1 MMGYEQMNQMTMT
14 TTAMMKNF
22 NKMGPINTPH
32 KKITTKRSVSAIDGG
47 AAVMAGEGD
56 RRRNLK
62 TLDLSGMSLA
72 SLSASS
78 INLASISKLDLS
90 NNNIQQI
97 PESLVARML
106 NLWALDLH
114 SNQLKTLPNSI
125 GCLSKLKV
133 LNVSGNNLQ
142 HLPKTIEDCR
152 SLEELNANFNELTM
166 LPDTIGFELT
176 NLAKLSVNSNK
187 LVVLPSSLSHLTSL
201 RVLDARLN
209 RLGSLPDDLENL
221 VNLQVLN
228 VSQNFQH
235 LKELPYSVGLLISL
249 VELDVSYNGITV
261 LPFQQP
267 DSIGCLRRI
276 QKLSL
281 EGNPLVS
288 PPFEVV
294 EQGLE
299 AVKLYMSEKM
309 TESYKETP
317 MKKKLWGIGKMVKY
331 KTFNGLSS
339 SPGRSPGRRTGGDH
353 HGNERGGFINV
364 SDYRQIDGI
373 ASPRHVSLFNPR
385 RLLSPFS
392 AYFSPPRY

>member
-90 NNNIQQI
+90 NNNIQ
-97 PESLVARML
+97 
-106 NLWALDLH
+106 
-114 SNQLKTLPNSI
+114 
-125 GCLSKLKV
+125 LKV

-176 NLAKLSVNSNK
+176 NLTKLSVNSNK

-261 LPFQQP
+261 LP

-392 AYFSPPRY
+392 AYFSPPSRAMQYYPPWSEPCVYSNDGTEEQTFLSINT

>member
-14 TTAMMKNF
+14 TAMMKNF
-22 NKMGPINTPH
+22 NTMGTINNTPQ
-32 KKITTKRSVSAIDGG
+32 KKTTRRSVPAIDGG
-47 AAVMAGEGD
+47 AAAREGD
-56 RRRNLK
+56 GHRNLK

-72 SLSASS
+72 SLSSSS

-90 NNNIQQI
+90 NNNIQKV

-114 SNQLKTLPNSI
+114 SNQLKTIPNSI
-125 GCLSKLKV
+125 GCLSKLKF
-133 LNVSGNNLQ
+133 LNVSGNYLKF
-142 HLPKTIEDCR
+142 LPKTIEDCR
-152 SLEELNANFNELTM
+152 SLEELNANFNELTR
-166 LPDTIGFELT
+166 LPDAIGFELT
-176 NLAKLSVNSNK
+176 NLTKLSVNSNK
-187 LVVLPSSLSHLTSL
+187 LVVLPNSVSHLTSL

-209 RLGSLPDDLENL
+209 CLGSLPEDLENL

-235 LKELPYSVGLLISL
+235 LTALPYSVGLLISL
-249 VELDVSYNGITV
+249 VELDVSYNGIVV
-261 LPFQQP
+261 LP

-276 QKLSL
+276 QKLSV

-299 AVKLYMSEKM
+299 AVKQYMSEKM
-309 TESYKETP
+309 TESYKKTAI
-317 MKKKLWGIGKMVKY
+317 KKKSWGIGKLVKY
-331 KTFNGLSS
+331 RTFNGLSS
-339 SPGRSPGRRTGGDH
+339 SPGRTGGDK
-353 HGNERGGFINV
+353 RGDAREGFINV
-364 SDYRQIDGI
+364 SDYREIDGI

>member
-1 MMGYEQMNQMTMT
+1 MMGYEQMNQITMT

-22 NKMGPINTPH
+22 NKVGAIRSH
-32 KKITTKRSVSAIDGG
+32 KKTSRRIVSAINGG
-47 AAVMAGEGD
+47 AAVTAATAGEGD
-56 RRRNLK
+56 RRRNL
-62 TLDLSGMSLA
+62 SGMSLA
-72 SLSASS
+72 SLSVSS
-78 INLASISKLDLS
+78 IDLSSISKLDLS

-125 GCLSKLKV
+125 GCLTKLKV

-142 HLPKTIEDCR
+142 HLPKTIEDCI
-152 SLEELNANFNELTM
+152 SLEELNANFNELDR
-166 LPDTIGFELT
+166 LPETIGFELT
-176 NLAKLSVNSNK
+176 NLTKLSVNSNK
-187 LVVLPSSLSHLTSL
+187 LVLLPSSLSHLTSL

-209 RLGSLPDDLENL
+209 CLVSLPDDLENL

-249 VELDVSYNGITV
+249 VELDVSYNGITI
-261 LPFQQP
+261 LP
-267 DSIGCLRRI
+267 DSIGCLHQI
-276 QKLSL
+276 QKLSI

-294 EQGLE
+294 EQGLV
-299 AVKLYMSEKM
+299 AVKQYMSEKM
-309 TESYKETP
+309 TESYKGTP
-317 MKKKLWGIGKMVKY
+317 MKKNLRGIGKMVKY
-331 KTFNGLSS
+331 KANHGLSS
-339 SPGRSPGRRTGGDH
+339 TPGRRTGGNR
-353 HGNERGGFINV
+353 HGEGSIKV

-385 RLLSPFS
+385 RFLSPLS
-392 AYFSPPRY
+392 AFFSPPRY

>member
-22 NKMGPINTPH
+22 NKMGPINTPR
-32 KKITTKRSVSAIDGG
+32 KKTTRRSVPAAIDGG
-47 AAVMAGEGD
+47 ATVAAGEGD
-56 RRRNLK
+56 CRRNIIK

-114 SNQLKTLPNSI
+114 SNQLKSLPNSI
-125 GCLSKLKV
+125 GCLSKLKI
-133 LNVSGNNLQ
+133 LNVSGNYIQ
-142 HLPKTIEDCR
+142 FLPKTIEDCK
-152 SLEELNANFNELTM
+152 SLEELNANFNELTR
-166 LPDTIGFELT
+166 LPDTLGFELT
-176 NLAKLSVNSNK
+176 NLTKLSVNSNK
-187 LVVLPSSLSHLTSL
+187 LVLLPHSLGHMTSL

-209 RLGSLPDDLENL
+209 RIGSLPDDLENL

-235 LKELPYSVGLLISL
+235 LTVLPYSIGLLISL

-261 LPFQQP
+261 LP

-276 QKLSL
+276 QKLSV

-299 AVKLYMSEKM
+299 AVKRYMSEKM
-309 TESYKETP
+309 TESYKKTP
-317 MKKKLWGIGKMVKY
+317 MKKKLWGIGKIVKY

-339 SPGRSPGRRTGGDH
+339 SPARSPGGNRRGD
-353 HGNERGGFINV
+353 EREGFINV

-392 AYFSPPRY
+392 AYFSPPR

>member
-1 MMGYEQMNQMTMT
+1 M
-14 TTAMMKNF
+14 
-22 NKMGPINTPH
+22 
-32 KKITTKRSVSAIDGG
+32 DGG
-47 AAVMAGEGD
+47 AAATARKGD
-56 RRRNLK
+56 RPRNLK

-90 NNNIQQI
+90 TNNIQQI

-125 GCLSKLKV
+125 GCLSKLKKIAGKTNSTASNSLV
-133 LNVSGNNLQ
+133 INV
-142 HLPKTIEDCR
+142 PKRKTREKRR
-152 SLEELNANFNELTM
+152 SLEELNANFNQLTM

-176 NLAKLSVNSNK
+176 NLTKLSVNSNK
-187 LVVLPSSLSHLTSL
+187 LVMLPSSLSHLTSL

-235 LKELPYSVGLLISL
+235 LKALPYSVGLLISL
-249 VELDVSYNGITV
+249 VELDFSYNGITV
-261 LPFQQP
+261 LP
-267 DSIGCLRRI
+267 DSIACLRLI
-276 QKLSL
+276 QKLSV

-299 AVKLYMSEKM
+299 SVKQYMSEKM
-309 TESYKETP
+309 TESYKNTP

-331 KTFNGLSS
+331 NTFHGLSS
-339 SPGRSPGRRTGGDH
+339 SPGRSPGRRTGGDG
-353 HGNERGGFINV
+353 HGNDREGSFKV

-392 AYFSPPRY
+392 AYFSPPRLKLTHEPIYQLGNHL

>member
-14 TTAMMKNF
+14 TTAMMKNY
-22 NKMGPINTPH
+22 NKKGLINTPQ
-32 KKITTKRSVSAIDGG
+32 KKMTRRSVSAIDGG
-47 AAVMAGEGD
+47 AAATAKEGD
-56 RRRNLK
+56 RRQNIK

-90 NNNIQQI
+90 NNNIQKI

-106 NLWALDLH
+106 NLWALDLQ

-125 GCLSKLKV
+125 GCLSKLKF
-133 LNVSGNNLQ
+133 LNVSGNYLQ
-142 HLPKTIEDCR
+142 SLPKTIEDCR
-152 SLEELNANFNELTM
+152 SLEELNANFNELTR
-166 LPDTIGFELT
+166 LPDAIGFELT
-176 NLAKLSVNSNK
+176 NLTKLSVNSNK
-187 LVVLPSSLSHLTSL
+187 LVLLPNSVSYLTSL

-209 RLGSLPDDLENL
+209 RLSSLPEDLENL

-235 LKELPYSVGLLISL
+235 LTTLPYSVGLLISL
-249 VELDVSYNGITV
+249 VELDVSYNGMTV
-261 LPFQQP
+261 LP
-267 DSIGCLRRI
+267 DSLGCLRRI
-276 QKLSL
+276 QKLSV
-281 EGNPLVS
+281 EGNPLIS

-299 AVKLYMSEKM
+299 ALKQYMSEKM
-309 TESYKETP
+309 TESYKKTP
-317 MKKKLWGIGKMVKY
+317 TKKKSWGIGKLVKY
-331 KTFNGLSS
+331 GLSS
-339 SPGRSPGRRTGGDH
+339 SPGRSTGREDGK
-353 HGNERGGFINV
+353 EGFINV

-385 RLLSPFS
+385 RLLSPLS